1 MASAMIS
8 GMGSGID
15 TEVTMLLRT
24 ALAAQ
29 DAMAAIRSRL
39 VDAMAQK
46 EALTAQLAEV
56 TSECDGLMRSLEES
70 TRTASLAMGRV
81 IPLPSSPLPVTSAH
95 PVETVK
101 KGRKPVSPA
110 TRDKIKASW
119 TPERRAA
126 ASARAKEFHEARK
139 TAAAGATEAS
149 ATEE

>member
-1 MASAMIS
+1 MASAVI
-8 GMGSGID
+8 SGID
-15 TEVTMLLRT
+15 MEVTTLLRT

-39 VDAMAQK
+39 GEAMTQK

-56 TSECDGLMRSLEES
+56 TSECDALMRSLEES
-70 TRTASLAMGRV
+70 TRAASLAMGRV
-81 IPLPSSPLPVTSAH
+81 IPLPSSPLPITSAH
-95 PVETVK
+95 PVEAVK

-139 TAAAGATEAS
+139 TAAAGGGTEAS